1 MVRTPALR
9 RSLLAACSL
18 LALAGCEQILG
29 FPGATLSGS
38 TGTGGTG
45 GSGTTTT
52 GTGGSGTTTTGTG
65 GSSTTTAGTGGS
77 GGTTTATTG
86 TGGAGGDC
94 NVNATRPCYEGPEG
108 TEGVGLCK
116 AGTQLCVGT
125 TWGACLGAVVPA
137 VEDCTTLQADE
148 SCDGLPAC
156 GGAYRWAK
164 RFGDLGGQYGNGL
177 AVDSAGAIIVA
188 GRSATAIDFGGGNLV
203 CDGIDAVVAK
213 LDAHGA
219 HLWSKRFGLAGSQQ
233 AYGVATA
240 SDDSIVLVGETI
252 GGIDFGGGTL
262 TSPTGDGFVAKLDK
276 DGAHLW
282 SRLLS
287 DTGVDAAAVS
297 VDKNGDVL
305 VAGNYK
311 DTPSLGLGAFPAAT
325 NPHAFVA
332 KLAGGDGHTLW
343 AAPFGSLAGN
353 DVHTTTALAVD
364 GAGDV
369 VVALN
374 FKGSVIAPF
383 EGQAACQSKGAR
395 VVKLHG
401 GTGMIDW
408 AWGTCDATVGN
419 LVYPSA
425 LGVDAAGEVFVAG
438 GFTGTIDLGVDFPHA
453 SAGGYDV
460 FLVKL
465 GHALGLPQKGATFGD
480 ASDQRALS
488 LAVDGAGNV
497 AIAGPSIGTIDFGG
511 GPVATAGHGAF
522 LAKLGGPQLGHLWS
536 RGFSDINGSLAA
548 DVTTLLGYR
557 ALAALPTGDLAW
569 TTGLSKSTDLGGGML
584 DSGNASNDLLV
595 ALFAP

>member
-1 MVRTPALR
+1 MRTPALR

-45 GSGTTTT
+45 GASTTT
-52 GTGGSGTTTTGTG
+52 GTGGTGTSTTGTG
-65 GSSTTTAGTGGS
+65 GTGTS
-77 GGTTTATTG
+77 TTG
-86 TGGAGGDC
+86 TGGTGGTSTTGAGGAGGAC

-108 TEGVGLCK
+108 TEGVGACK
-116 AGTQLCVGT
+116 AGTQLCDGLI
-125 TWGACLGAVVPA
+125 WGPCLGAVLPA
-137 VEDCTTLQADE
+137 AEDCTTLQVDE

-164 RFGDLGGQYGNGL
+164 RFGDVSGQYANGV
-177 AVDSAGAIIVA
+177 AVDAAGAIFVV
-188 GRSATAIDFGGGNLV
+188 GRASSSIDFGGGELV
-203 CDGIDAVVAK
+203 SDGTDAFVAK
-213 LDAHGA
+213 LDESGA
-219 HLWSKRFGLAGSQQ
+219 HLWSKRFGSMNAQQ
-233 AYGVATA
+233 ALGVATDA
-240 SDDSIVLVGETI
+240 DGSVVIAAAAVGSIN
-252 GGIDFGGGTL
+252 FGGGDL
-262 TSPTGDGFVAKLDK
+262 ASGAGDGVVAKLDK
-276 DGAHLW
+276 SGAHLW

-287 DTGVDAAAVS
+287 DTGVDVTAVS

-311 DTPSLGLGAFPAAT
+311 NTPNLGLGAMPPAS
-325 NPHAFVA
+325 NPHTFVA
-332 KLAGGDGHTLW
+332 KLDRGDGHTLW
-343 AAPFGSLAGN
+343 ASPFGSLAGT
-353 DVHTTTALAVD
+353 DTHATTALAVD

-374 FKGSVIAPF
+374 FKGSVIAPS

-401 GTGMIDW
+401 GTGMMDW
-408 AWGTCDATVGN
+408 AWGTCDGNVGD
-419 LVYPSA
+419 LHYPSA
-425 LGVDAAGEVFVAG
+425 LGVDATGEVFVAG
-438 GFTGTIDLGVDFPHA
+438 GFTGTIDLGVDLPHA

-488 LAVDGAGNV
+488 LAVDAVGNV
-497 AIAGPSIGTIDFGG
+497 AIAGPSIGTIDLGG
-511 GPVATAGHGAF
+511 GPVATTGHGAF
-522 LAKLGGPQLGHLWS
+522 LAKLGGQQLDHLWS
-536 RGFSDINGSLAA
+536 RGFSDINGSIAT

-557 ALAALPTGDLAW
+557 ALAALPTGDLVWA
-569 TTGLSKSTDLGGGML
+569 TGFSRLTDLGGGML
-584 DSGNASNDLLV
+584 DSGNANNDVLV